1 MSVILKITM
10 LKNKIFR
17 VVCLLLLVH
26 TYAATTFSYAK
37 GPSDSTGTGVMFVSA
52 NSKASGPAKSKLGAF
67 LSNRSLIDTT
77 FSKLPVGLGLNDIK
91 ITGTVRFLTIYRDMQ
106 KSYRD
111 MITSP
116 KNVAFSDYPIVGA
129 GTSNNGGFPMLELN
143 FANSPL
149 AKFQFNVGYSLAN
162 NFTGNQKDT
171 AFSKIL
177 SSRNN
182 LRFSGKW
189 NTGPVR
195 AGIDAGALI
204 WTKLSRLT
212 MGQTNYRD
220 NYFDRVPWD
229 WYRNSFSRYDDYY
242 SLSSNIGAESAGR
255 SPLQGWVANTEILPL
270 NTNVKLLYGRT
281 NLNTIIANSLNSF
294 PSQTYGGRI
303 EHIIFKRKIAGSVG
317 LNYYKKDADLS
328 WGDRIKDN
336 QEIVSIDAAMKVRK
350 INFSSEF
357 GHGKVTN
364 PLSDNKTGNAFVIK
378 GELDRKVTAFPVS
391 LEYYHINYNY
401 VSLDGSVMNSNTS
414 VRGGGFGNSY
424 IYDNMMLINVAQQV
438 GQIANNR
445 QGFSLKSESNIKKLK
460 IQVGWSGSQELQNLS
475 DTVTFQHRVNS
486 FSASRFRPWYQA
498 GGEYGRI
505 KSVWLTTYET
515 VTITDPLK
523 NYKKGFSNL
532 ELFLKYKLKLFKR
545 DLVILNFNTYN
556 SIQKNRIAPV
566 FTDNAFV
573 RLFFEDLTFAY
584 RLGKKY
590 NLVANW
596 GLERAVGNNQTQLAP
611 NGKGINQ
618 IGHAYGAGI
627 DYDFMPNAG
636 LHFRIK
642 YMNHNDRNFVLDQ
655 YRGYESTV
663 ELKIW
668 F

>member
-52 NSKASGPAKSKLGAF
+52 NSKAPGPAKSKLGAF
-67 LSNRSLIDTT
+67 LSNRSLMDTT
-77 FSKLPVGLGLNDIK
+77 PSRLPVGLGLNDIK
-91 ITGTVRFLTIYRDMQ
+91 ISGTVRFLTIYRDMQ
-106 KSYRD
+106 KSYSD
-111 MITSP
+111 MITSN
-116 KNVAFSDYPIVGA
+116 KNIAFSDYPIVGV

-189 NTGPVR
+189 STGPVR

-270 NTNVKLLYGRT
+270 STNVKLLYGRT
-281 NLNTIIANSLNSF
+281 NLNTIIANALNNF
-294 PSQTYGGRI
+294 PSQTYGGRV
-303 EHIIFKRKIAGSVG
+303 EHIIFKRKIAGNIG
-317 LNYYKKDADLS
+317 MNYYKKDADLS
-328 WGDRIKDN
+328 GGDGIKDN
-336 QEIVSIDAAMKVRK
+336 QQIVSVDAAMKVRK
-350 INFSSEF
+350 INFSTEF
-357 GHGKVTN
+357 GHGTINN
-364 PLSDNKTGNAFVIK
+364 PQSVNKSGDAFVGK
-378 GELDRKVTAFPVS
+378 VELDRKVTAFPIS
-391 LEYYHINYNY
+391 LEYYHISYNF

-414 VRGGGFGNSY
+414 TRGGGYANSY

-460 IQVGWSGSQELQNLS
+460 IQIGVSGSQELQNLN

-515 VTITDPLK
+515 VTITDTLK

-556 SIQKNRIAPV
+556 SIQKNSIAPV
-566 FTDNAFV
+566 FNSSAFV

-590 NLVANW
+590 NIVANY
-596 GLERAVGNNQTQLAP
+596 GVERVVGNNQTQLAP
-611 NGKGINQ
+611 NGKGIDQ
-618 IGHAYGAGI
+618 VGHAYGTGI

-642 YMNHNDRNFVLDQ
+642 YMDHKDRNFVLDQ

>member
-26 TYAATTFSYAK
+26 TYAATTYSFAK
-37 GPSDSTGTGVMFVSA
+37 GPSDSTSTGVMFVSLNVKTSSA
-52 NSKASGPAKSKLGAF
+52 AKSKIGAF
-67 LSNRSLIDTT
+67 LSGRSLLDTT
-77 FSKLPVGLGLNDIK
+77 SKLPLGLSLKDIK
-91 ITGTVRFLTIYRDMQ
+91 ITGTIRFISIYRDMQ

-111 MITSP
+111 MITSS
-116 KNVAFSDYPIVGA
+116 KNISFSDYPIVGA
-129 GTSNNGGFPMLELN
+129 GTSNNGGFPLLELN

-162 NFTGNQKDT
+162 NFTGNQSDT
-171 AFSKIL
+171 TFSKIF

-189 NTGPVR
+189 NAGPVR

-255 SPLQGWVANTEILPL
+255 SPLQGYVVNAEILPL

-281 NLNTIIANSLNSF
+281 NLNTVIANSLNNF
-294 PSQTYGGRI
+294 PSATYGGRV

-317 LNYYKKDADLS
+317 VNYYAKDADLS
-328 WGDRIKDN
+328 WGDRVKDN
-336 QEIVSIDAAMKVRK
+336 QRIISLDAAMKIRK
-350 INFSSEF
+350 VNFSSEF
-357 GHGKVTN
+357 GHGTVNN
-364 PLSDNKTGNAFVIK
+364 PQSDNKSGNAFVAK
-378 GELDRKVTAFPVS
+378 AELDRKVTAFPIS

-414 VRGGGFGNSY
+414 VRGGGYGNSY

-445 QGFSLKSESNIKKLK
+445 QGFSLRSESNIKKLK
-460 IQVGWSGSQELQNLS
+460 IQVGISGSQELQNLN

-486 FSASRFRPWYQA
+486 FSRSRFRPWYMA

-515 VTITDPLK
+515 VTITDKLK

-532 ELFLKYKLKLFKR
+532 ELFLKYKIRLFKR

-556 SIQKNRIAPV
+556 SIQKNSIVPV
-566 FTDNAFV
+566 FNSNAFV

-590 NLVANW
+590 NIVANY
-596 GLERAVGNNQTQLAP
+596 GFERVIGNRSTQLSSENNKP
-611 NGKGINQ
+611 IDQ
-618 IGHAYGAGI
+618 VGHAYGGGI
-627 DYDFMPNAG
+627 DYDFMANAG
-636 LHFRIK
+636 LHFRFK
-642 YMNHNDRNFVLDQ
+642 YMDHKDKNFVLDQ
-655 YRGYESTV
+655 FKGYETTV